1 MNRTF
6 GRCGMEFFKK
16 RSNEFFRGVG
26 AEFVFKTSDGISLVS
41 GGRILKVR
49 IDGPLLGAT
58 KSRVVL
64 ADPEGSEH
72 VIFEGDAVSVSAKF
86 IEIANE
92 ATTKRTPVSVSRKG
106 AYAVLA
112 AFTAVYLIFCHPV
125 SQVPSQPAATQTSAS
140 DLDALLKSIPSVAGG
155 IGKMNIPG
163 AVNPAAQPIQPSTA
177 SNATSP
183 VLDRPSFLE
192 LPEDEVSAAKT
203 DEKKTKEVASAAIP
217 AYSADL
223 YTKTP
228 PKADPSADK
237 SAADA
242 SKRSSSAVAPEET
255 DETVSVSKPNEK
267 AVAAPSEIAALPVST
282 PVKAEETPAAKDSA
296 DSAKP
301 AEKSDVKPTDDRKDA
316 DAAKVAKAA
325 AKNMTAAEQAELLK
339 MMEQMAGMDPS
350 SIPPEMLE
358 KLPHE
363 IAQTLRETGV
373 IGNPEAMP
381 EKGNAPYA
389 AIRLPAGAID
399 KFRGKD
405 GIASIP
411 ENDTFAALGNKISLQ
426 LPGGGDIH
434 KPEDLKLFGFNP

>member
-1 MNRTF
+1 
-6 GRCGMEFFKK
+6 MEFFRK

-49 IDGPLLGAT
+49 IDGPLPGAT
-58 KSRVVL
+58 TSRVVL
-64 ADPEGSEH
+64 ADPDGNEH
-72 VIFEGDAVSVSAKF
+72 VIFEGDAVSASAKF
-86 IEIANE
+86 VEIANE
-92 ATTKRTPVSVSRKG
+92 ATSKRTPVSVSRKG

-112 AFTAVYLIFCHPV
+112 AFTAVYFIFCHPV
-125 SQVPSQPAATQTSAS
+125 SQAPSQPAATQTSAS

-163 AVNPAAQPIQPSTA
+163 AVNPAALPSQPAAAANTA
-177 SNATSP
+177 SP
-183 VLDRPSFLE
+183 VLDKPSFLE

-203 DEKKTKEVASAAIP
+203 DEKQTKEVASAGIP

-228 PKADPSADK
+228 PKAEPSADK
-237 SAADA
+237 TAADA
-242 SKRSSSAVAPEET
+242 SKPSDIAAASKAA
-255 DETVSVSKPNEK
+255 DQTVSLAKTDNK
-267 AVAAPSEIAALPVST
+267 AVIAPTEIAALPVAT
-282 PVKAEETPAAKDSA
+282 PVKVDEAPAAKDPA
-296 DSAKP
+296 EAAKP
-301 AEKSDVKPTDDRKDA
+301 AEKSDAKPTDDKKDA
-316 DAAKVAKAA
+316 DAAKVAKDA

-381 EKGNAPYA
+381 EKGKAPYA

>member
-1 MNRTF
+1 
-6 GRCGMEFFKK
+6 MEFFKK

-49 IDGPLLGAT
+49 IDGPLPGAT
-58 KSRVVL
+58 ASRLVL
-64 ADPEGSEH
+64 AEPDGNEH
-72 VIFEGDAVSVSAKF
+72 VLFEGDAVSASTKF
-86 IEIANE
+86 VEIANE
-92 ATTKRTPVSVSRKG
+92 ATSKRTPVNVSRKG

-140 DLDALLKSIPSVAGG
+140 DLDALLKSIPSAAGG

-163 AVNPAAQPIQPSTA
+163 AVNPTLPIQPSA
-177 SNATSP
+177 AANSVSP
-183 VLDRPSFLE
+183 VLDKPTFLE
-192 LPEDEVSAAKT
+192 LPEDEVSAVKP
-203 DEKKTKEVASAAIP
+203 DDKQTKEVASAAIP

-223 YTKTP
+223 YSKP
-228 PKADPSADK
+228 VSKAEPVADK
-237 SAADA
+237 RDAEA
-242 SKRSSSAVAPEET
+242 SKPSDNAAASKAT
-255 DETVSVSKPNEK
+255 DETVSVAKTDEKP
-267 AVAAPSEIAALPVST
+267 VAAPTEIAALPAAAPIEAVEVSGS
-282 PVKAEETPAAKDSA
+282 KDPAASA
-296 DSAKP
+296 TP
-301 AEKSDVKPTDDRKDA
+301 AEKSDAKPTSDKQDA
-316 DAAKVAKAA
+316 GDAAKA
-325 AKNMTAAEQAELLK
+325 AKDATKDMSAAETAELLK
-339 MMEQMAGMDPS
+339 QIEMMMQMDPTA
-350 SIPPEMLE
+350 ITPDMLE

-363 IAQTLRETGV
+363 IAQTLRDTGV

-381 EKGNAPYA
+381 EKGKAPYA
-389 AIRLPAGAID
+389 AIRLPPGAID

-426 LPGGGDIH
+426 LPGGGDIR

>member
-1 MNRTF
+1 
-6 GRCGMEFFKK
+6 MEFFKK

-49 IDGPLLGAT
+49 IDGSLPGTTA
-58 KSRVVL
+58 SRVVL
-64 ADPEGSEH
+64 AEPDGSEH
-72 VIFEGDAVSVSAKF
+72 VIFEGDAVSASTKFVQIAK
-86 IEIANE
+86 E
-92 ATTKRTPVSVSRKG
+92 ATSKRTPVSVSRKG

-112 AFTAVYLIFCHPV
+112 AFTAVYLIFCHPI

-140 DLDALLKSIPSVAGG
+140 DLDALLKSIPSIAGG
-155 IGKMNIPG
+155 VGKMNIPG
-163 AVNPAAQPIQPSTA
+163 AVNPATLPIQPSA
-177 SNATSP
+177 AANGTSP

-192 LPEDEVSAAKT
+192 LPEDEVSAVKPNGDKT
-203 DEKKTKEVASAAIP
+203 SEVAAAAIP

-223 YTKTP
+223 YKKTD
-228 PKADPSADK
+228 PKADK
-237 SAADA
+237 STVDA
-242 SKRSSSAVAPEET
+242 SKPSVSAVALKET
-255 DETVSVSKPNEK
+255 EETVSVAKTDEK
-267 AVAAPSEIAALPVST
+267 ADATPNEIAALPVST
-282 PVKAEETPAAKDSA
+282 SEKADETPAAKDSA
-296 DSAKP
+296 EAAKP
-301 AEKSDVKPTDDRKDA
+301 AEKSDAKPTDDKKDA

-381 EKGNAPYA
+381 EKGKAPYA